1 MKKYSVV
8 LLVVMM
14 LVSVLSLTS
23 VQAEKRLQIAMIP
36 KSLDNP
42 VFLDAKVGGE
52 KAAKALGVDFIWTG
66 SNTADA
72 ANEVTVIEGLIQ
84 KKVDGIIISC
94 NDADALKDV
103 INRAVAAG
111 IKVACFD
118 SDSKDSKRAFY
129 CGTDNLNAGK
139 ACGKAMVKLVK
150 DRKMAGKTLTCAIL
164 TGGLGAPN
172 LNDRIKGF
180 KEVVATNKI
189 KLKYVTTLACDDDT
203 NKGVELMEQYIK
215 ANPKLDTFFVVG
227 GWPYFS
233 APGSMPNIK
242 AWIAKGGVLVSM
254 DTFYP
259 VLKAMKDGLASA
271 LVGQDFTAMGDQSVR
286 SMVDLIKGKKVPEF
300 VGTGIINVDKSNF
313 DKVFAETK
321 PW

>member
-1 MKKYSVV
+1 MKKSLVLMLV
-8 LLVVMM
+8 LLLM
-14 LVSVLSLTS
+14 VSLIGLTS
-23 VQAEKRLQIAMIP
+23 ISAKTVTIAMIP

-42 VFLDAKVGGE
+42 VFLDSKVGGQE
-52 KAAKALGVDFIWTG
+52 EAKKLGVDFIWTG
-66 SNTADA
+66 SNQADA
-72 ANEVTVIEGLIQ
+72 ASQVTVIEGLIQ
-84 KKVDGIIISC
+84 KKVDGLVISC
-94 NDADALKDV
+94 NDAGALKDV
-103 INRAVAAG
+103 IDRAVAAG

-129 CGTDNLNAGK
+129 VGTDNYNAGK
-139 ACGKAMVKLVK
+139 SCGKAMVKLVTE
-150 DRKMAGKTLTCAIL
+150 RKLKGQISCAVL

-180 KEVVATNKI
+180 KEVVAGA
-189 KLKYVTTLACDDDT
+189 KLNFKYVTTLACDDDT

-215 ANPKLDTFFVVG
+215 ANPKLKTFFVVG

-242 AWIAKGGVLVSM
+242 AWVAKGGILVSM

-259 VLKAMKDGLASA
+259 VLKYMKEGCASA
-271 LVGQDFTAMGDQSVR
+271 LVGQDFTAMGKLSVS
-286 SMVDLIKGKKVPEF
+286 SMNDLINGKKVPEF
-300 VGTGIINVDKSNF
+300 VGTGTLDVDNSNLA
-313 DKVFAETK
+313 KVLANTK

>member
-1 MKKYSVV
+1 MKKSLV
-8 LLVVMM
+8 LMSALLLM
-14 LVSVLSLTS
+14 VSVIGLTS
-23 VQAEKRLQIAMIP
+23 ISAKSITIAMVP

-42 VFLDAKVGGE
+42 VFLDSKVGGE
-52 KAAKALGVDFIWTG
+52 EEAKKLGVKFIWTG
-66 SNTADA
+66 SNQADA
-72 ANEVTVIEGLIQ
+72 ASQVTIIEGLIQ
-84 KKVDGIIISC
+84 KKVAGLVISC
-94 NDADALKDV
+94 NDAGALKDV

-129 CGTDNLNAGK
+129 VGTDNYSAGK
-139 ACGKAMVKLVK
+139 SCGKAMVKLVK
-150 DRKMAGKTLTCAIL
+150 ARKLKGKITCAIL

-180 KEVVATNKI
+180 KEVVAGA
-189 KLKYVTTLACDDDT
+189 KLKFKYVTTMACDDDT

-215 ANPKLDTFFVVG
+215 ANPKLKTFFVVG
-227 GWPYFS
+227 GWPFFS

-242 AWIAKGGVLVSM
+242 AWVAKGGILVSM

-259 VLKAMKDGLASA
+259 VLLYMKEGCANA
-271 LVGQDFTAMGDQSVR
+271 LVGQDFTAMGKLSVS
-286 SMVDLIKGKKVPEF
+286 SMNDLIKGQKVPEF
-300 VGTGIINVDKSNF
+300 VGTGTLDVDSGNLK
-313 DKVFAETK
+313 KVLANTK